1 MSFGCNRLDQNTNE
15 ILDKLLPY
23 EASYAQGSDLAPFFW
38 DLSQNEKLSEIKL
51 PLVVAIHAEK
61 IKDLI

>member
-1 MSFGCNRLDQNTNE
+1 MSFGCHRLDQNTNE

>member
-1 MSFGCNRLDQNTNE
+1 MSFGCHRLDQNTKE

-23 EASYAQGSDLAPFFW
+23 EASYAQGNDLAALFW